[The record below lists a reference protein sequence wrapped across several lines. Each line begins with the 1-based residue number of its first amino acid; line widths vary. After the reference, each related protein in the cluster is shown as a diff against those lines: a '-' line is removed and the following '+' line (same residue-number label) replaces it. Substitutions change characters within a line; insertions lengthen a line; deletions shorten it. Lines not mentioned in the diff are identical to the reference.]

1 MEQAKKL
8 FSVKPSSYWRNSV
21 DMPSYP
27 ELDQDLDT
35 DILVI
40 GAGIAGITTAY
51 ELIKRGR
58 RVVLIEGRELIS
70 GTTGYTTSK
79 LTAQHDIIY
88 QGLIE
93 RYGEEIAKKYFQAN
107 LRAIN
112 YVKDTAAEHGID
124 CEFEEQEAYIYT
136 QLDEGADI
144 IEKEVDA
151 YRRLH
156 IDGYLTDSMPLD
168 IPIKA
173 AAVMR
178 QQAQFHPVKYLV
190 GLLKEIELRGGSIY
204 EQTLAVSFDTE
215 SRPVVHT
222 ENGHTITAN
231 HVVSATHFPLQ
242 VENQYFSSNMDP
254 KNSYGIAIKS
264 KKPYSKG
271 MYISLESPKRS
282 IRSLKKGEDHYV
294 LVGGESHV
302 TGDGSSVLDRY
313 EKIHQFAEE
322 QFGVEELYEHWSSHD
337 LLTTDQLPFI
347 GKVSDDAPGIY
358 TATGFGKWGLS
369 NGVAAA
375 TLLADLI
382 EGKDNEFA
390 DVYRIGREMEEAEP
404 ETLGEDDVN
413 RTGNETVIRPDDL
426 PNGTG
431 AILEKNGQTM
441 AYYRDDK
448 GELHEMS
455 ASCTHNGCPVSWNDA
470 DHTWDCSCHG
480 SRFTAEGEV
489 VEGPALR
496 ALDRE

>member
-1 MEQAKKL
+1 MEQTQKL
-8 FSVKPSSYWRNSV
+8 FSQKPSSYWRNST
-21 DMPSYP
+21 DMPTYSAL
-27 ELDQDLDT
+27 EKDLDT
-35 DILVI
+35 DVLVI

-51 ELIKRGR
+51 ELTKRGR
-58 RVVLIEGRELIS
+58 SVVLIEGREIIS

-93 RYGEEIAKKYFQAN
+93 RYGEETAKKYFQAN

-136 QLDEGADI
+136 QLDEGVET
-144 IEKEVDA
+144 IEKEVEA
-151 YRRLH
+151 YRKLQ
-156 IDGYLTDSMPLD
+156 IDGYLADTMPLD

-215 SRPVVHT
+215 SRPVVQT

-231 HVVSATHFPLQ
+231 HVVSATHFPVQ
-242 VENQYFSSNMDP
+242 VENQYFSSNMNP

-264 KKPYSKG
+264 KKPYPDG

-282 IRSLKKGEDHYV
+282 IRSLRKGDDHYV

-302 TGDGSSVLDRY
+302 TGDGSSILDRY
-313 EKIHQFAEE
+313 ERIYQFAEE

-337 LLTTDQLPFI
+337 LLTTDQLPFV
-347 GKVSDDAPGIY
+347 GKVSDDAPGIF

-375 TLLADLI
+375 SLLADLI

-390 DVYRIGREMEEAEP
+390 DVFKIGREMEEAEAVSI
-404 ETLGEDDVN
+404 GEDDVN
-413 RTGNETVIRPDDL
+413 RISNEAVLKPDDL
-426 PNGTG
+426 PIGKG
-431 AILEKNGQTM
+431 AILEKKGQTM
-441 AYYRDDK
+441 AYYRDEQ

-480 SRFTAEGEV
+480 SRFTAVGEV

-496 ALDRE
+496 ALDRD